1 MDALRQ
7 RLSVLSERYLAE
19 RLGIG
24 LRTLR
29 RSFLDERGVTAY
41 VALRQLR
48 LQEAQRRITT
58 QPDLTLK
65 PAAQQCGFGH
75 YAGSAAIAAAPVMH
89 AVLPEK
95 SKHLRKSALLVVIA
109 AIKRSGRSHLLNTI
123 VSAYIDCASD
133 FNLICIVEFLSRRN
147 RVEIGRS
154 AVAISHLAPFCS
166 HQGRFELSQGMI
178 GSGTGAC
185 FIAE

>member
-41 VALRQLR
+41 VPLRR
-48 LQEAQRRITT
+48 LLLQAAQRRLQA

-65 PAAQQCGFGH
+65 AAAQQCGFGH
-75 YAGSAAIAAAPVMH
+75 YARFRRDLEACVGATPQSSLSTMRDPV
-89 AVLPEK
+89 
-95 SKHLRKSALLVVIA
+95 
-109 AIKRSGRSHLLNTI
+109 
-123 VSAYIDCASD
+123 AYNA
-133 FNLICIVEFLSRRN
+133 
-147 RVEIGRS
+147 
-154 AVAISHLAPFCS
+154 
-166 HQGRFELSQGMI
+166 
-178 GSGTGAC
+178 
-185 FIAE
+185 

>member
-7 RLSVLSERYLAE
+7 RLSVLSEAE

-65 PAAQQCGFGH
+65 AAAQQCGFGH

-109 AIKRSGRSHLLNTI
+109 AIKRYGRSHLLNTI

-133 FNLICIVEFLSRRN
+133 FNLTCIVEFLSRRN
-147 RVEIGRS
+147 SRWNRAQCGGNKPFSFILLASG
-154 AVAISHLAPFCS
+154 AV
-166 HQGRFELSQGMI
+166 
-178 GSGTGAC
+178 
-185 FIAE
+185 